1 MNSRM
6 IYVVDGLELDLAT
19 VELRRGAEVV
29 PVEPQVFALLALLV
43 ENHERMVS
51 RDEIVERI
59 WDGRV
64 VSESAISTR
73 IKAARKALGDDGET
87 QRIIRTVHGRGF
99 RCIADVRIV
108 ADGAAKIEIVPGV
121 TAAFAAGNSA
131 AELIASPPATK
142 PSIAVL
148 PFRLVGDP
156 GSHAAI
162 SDAIPHE
169 IITALSRLRWL
180 KVIARGSAFRFR
192 EADPDVRV
200 VGRTLGVRYCLTGFI
215 EVDRSSVAISVEL
228 SDTDDGS
235 VVWSDRFS
243 GRMDGVHEVRTTITS
258 NVVSAL
264 EIYLPMNEARVAGL
278 NSPENLDAWGRYHL
292 GLQRMFRF
300 SKADNDSAAE
310 HFDAATRLEPG
321 FARAHAG
328 LSFTSYQ
335 NAYLGYAHDSA
346 KSIAAARAFAERS
359 VELDPLDPFGNFTL
373 GRSYWLEG
381 DIEKSLGWLDRA
393 TVLSPNYAQ
402 GFYARAWAD
411 AMLGHASEARTN
423 VDVAMALSPL
433 DPFLYAMKGTRA
445 LSYLVEGRPAEAVFW
460 IDEAVRTPGAHTV
473 VNLVAAVAH
482 TLNGD
487 SAGASRWV
495 RQARA
500 RNPDVTQDRFFR
512 SIPFVDADL
521 RRKVSAALAQNG
533 IT

>member
-1 MNSRM
+1 MKISGNRRYESPM
-6 IYVVDGLELDLAT
+6 IYELDGLELDLAT
-19 VELRRGAEVV
+19 VELRRGSDVV
-29 PVEPQVFALLALLV
+29 PVEPQVFALVALLV

-64 VSESAISTR
+64 VSESAVSTR
-73 IKAARKALGDDGET
+73 IKAARKALGDDGQA

-99 RCIADVRIV
+99 RCVADVRIV
-108 ADGAAKIEIVPGV
+108 ADGAAAIES
-121 TAAFAAGNSA
+121 TAAES
-131 AELIASPPATK
+131 IPSPPTPAK

-200 VGRTLGVRYCLTGFI
+200 VGRALGVRYCLTGFI
-215 EVDRSSVAISVEL
+215 EVDGSSLAISVEL
-228 SDTDDGS
+228 SDTADGS

-243 GRMDGVHEVRTTITS
+243 GRIDGIHETRTAITS

-264 EIYLPMNEARVAGL
+264 EIYLPMNEARVAAL
-278 NSPENLDAWGRYHL
+278 SVPENLDAWGRYHL

-300 SKADNDSAAE
+300 SKADNDAAAA
-310 HFDAATRLEPG
+310 HFEAATRLEPG

-328 LSFTSYQ
+328 LSFTSFQ
-335 NAYLGYAHDSA
+335 NAYLGYDRDPAR
-346 KSIAAARAFAERS
+346 SIAAARAFGERS
-359 VELDPLDPFGNFTL
+359 VELDPLDPFASFTL

-381 DIEKSLGWLDRA
+381 EIEKSLGWLDRA

-411 AMLGHASEARTN
+411 AMLGQAGEARTN
-423 VDVAMALSPL
+423 VDVAIALSPL

-445 LSYLVEGRPAEAVFW
+445 LSYLVEGKPAEAVFW
-460 IDEAVRTPGAHTV
+460 IDEAVRTPGAHTI

-512 SIPFVDADL
+512 SIPFVDAGL
-521 RRKVSAALAQNG
+521 RRKVSAALAQHG

>member
-1 MNSRM
+1 MKISGNRRYESPM
-6 IYVVDGLELDLAT
+6 IYELDGLELDLAT

-29 PVEPQVFALLALLV
+29 PVEPQVFALVALLV

-73 IKAARKALGDDGET
+73 IKAARKALGDDGAA
-87 QRIIRTVHGRGF
+87 QRIIRTVHRRGF
-99 RCIADVRIV
+99 RCVADVRIV
-108 ADGAAKIEIVPGV
+108 ADGA
-121 TAAFAAGNSA
+121 TAASA
-131 AELIASPPATK
+131 ASGESAASTPPATK

-215 EVDRSSVAISVEL
+215 EVDGSSVVISVEL

-243 GRMDGVHEVRTTITS
+243 GRMDGILEARTTITS

-278 NSPENLDAWGRYHL
+278 SAPENLDAWGRYHL

-300 SKADNDSAAE
+300 SKADNAAAAE
-310 HFDAATRLEPG
+310 HFDAAARLEPG

-328 LSFTSYQ
+328 LSFTSFQ
-335 NAYLGYAHDSA
+335 NAYLGYARDPA

-411 AMLGHASEARTN
+411 AMLGRAGEARTN

-445 LSYLVEGRPAEAVFW
+445 LSYLVEGKPAEAVFW
-460 IDEAVRTPGAHTV
+460 IDEAVRTPGAHTI

-482 TLNGD
+482 TLNDD

-495 RQARA
+495 RQARS
-500 RNPDVTQDRFFR
+500 RNPDLTQDRFFKA
-512 SIPFVDADL
+512 IPFVDADL
-521 RRKVSAALAQNG
+521 RRRVSAALAKNG
-533 IT
+533 IS

>member
-1 MNSRM
+1 MKISGNRRYESPM
-6 IYVVDGLELDLAT
+6 IYELDGLELDLAT

-73 IKAARKALGDDGET
+73 IKAARKALGDDGAA
-87 QRIIRTVHGRGF
+87 QRIIRTVHRRGF
-99 RCIADVRIV
+99 RCVADVRIV
-108 ADGAAKIEIVPGV
+108 ADGA
-121 TAAFAAGNSA
+121 TAASA
-131 AELIASPPATK
+131 ASGESAASTPPATK

-215 EVDRSSVAISVEL
+215 EVDGSSVVISVEL

-243 GRMDGVHEVRTTITS
+243 GRMDGIHEARTTITS

-264 EIYLPMNEARVAGL
+264 EIYLPMNEARVAAL
-278 NSPENLDAWGRYHL
+278 SAPENLDAWGRYHL

-300 SKADNDSAAE
+300 SRADNDAAAA
-310 HFDAATRLEPG
+310 HFEAAARLEPG

-328 LSFTSYQ
+328 LSFTSFQ
-335 NAYLGYAHDSA
+335 NAYLGYARDPA

-411 AMLGHASEARTN
+411 AMLGQASEARTN

-445 LSYLVEGRPAEAVFW
+445 LSYLVEGKPAEAVFW
-460 IDEAVRTPGAHTV
+460 IDEAVRTPGAHTI

-482 TLNGD
+482 TLNDD

-495 RQARA
+495 RQARS
-500 RNPDVTQDRFFR
+500 RNPDLTQDRFFKA
-512 SIPFVDADL
+512 IPFVDADL
-521 RRKVSAALAQNG
+521 RRRVSAALAKNG
-533 IT
+533 IS